1 MAELINEIISPEAFK
16 QVADM
21 KAELASLTKQM
32 EELLKK
38 MNNPQLGGKSPFLG
52 VPEEIERT
60 KEEMRQLQIVK
71 NKIITTEA
79 KLNDEYVQQAARLKE
94 LNAELRQNVNQTGL
108 AEGSLDQMRANLN
121 KLEKLYSAMSAEM
134 RNAKVGQ
141 TIFADM
147 VKAKEGVTLL
157 EQSMGNYKRNVG
169 NYTNSTFQLTQVLR
183 ELPAFTY
190 SAQTG
195 LMGISNNL
203 PMLADG
209 FQKVAQ
215 ATNESTGKVNG
226 FFGALKIFG
235 KSLFSFT
242 NLFGLAITAVTMF
255 APAIAEAASSM
266 KSTGTEAEKE
276 KDQVQGFLDA
286 LNSPEVADAISGVEM
301 LKNELYL
308 LGKGL
313 TTQKEVL
320 EKYNK
325 TFGESAG
332 YAKNFEEAESRI
344 LKQGDKII
352 ELTIKKAVAAKY
364 LNDIT
369 QKQIALNAIGSDPSF
384 FDEMKAA
391 YTKSFASGR
400 TMGANLII
408 DFIDNMTK
416 TKSEREKD
424 LQMYYKGMR
433 GILNKELGDTKEL
446 YKKANEE
453 VAIMQ
458 KETGLFGGK
467 PEKGKPDKPDKPDEP
482 YKPEFKINNNDYDDI
497 KKYFSDLEK
506 AFEDAWKEQKP
517 FFEQRILQDIEDSMT
532 LSIAPTLPDDQAN
545 DLNTQLL
552 TQAKNRQAK
561 TESDKKALED
571 YKKKIE
577 EINEALQSVNNGLN
591 AMGDLASSFIDRK
604 LQEID
609 MQQKRMEEYYDAE
622 KAAIDQLSISQEEK
636 TKRISA
642 LEAQRAAQQKKID
655 AERLQAARK
664 QASIDKM
671 MNITNIITTTAL
683 AVIKQWTDGTVA
695 TRLPR
700 SILAGAIGGVQLAA
714 AIAAPLPQF
723 AKGTDNAPEGFAVVG
738 EKGTE
743 LVVNPDGT
751 SWLTPAK
758 DTITYLKQGAKVIP
772 NNELMDMVKYAN
784 YVNVQGV
791 GQSDNG
797 GGMFSMA
804 LVDKFDEL
812 ANEVKG
818 LRMLMANKNMS
829 VNIQGNYDHY
839 LHVRKNI
846 R

>member
-32 EELLKK
+32 EDMLKK
-38 MNNPQLGGKSPFLG
+38 MNNPALGGKSPFLG
-52 VPEEIERT
+52 VPEEIQRT

-94 LNAELRQNVNQTGL
+94 LNSELRANVAQTGL
-108 AEGSLDQMRANLN
+108 AEGSLDQMRNNLN

-169 NYTNSTFQLTQVLR
+169 NYQNSTFQLTQTLR
-183 ELPAFTY
+183 ELPAFAF

-242 NLFGLAITAVTMF
+242 NLFGLAIAAVTMF
-255 APAIAEAASSM
+255 APAIAEAATSM
-266 KSTGTEAEKE
+266 RSTGSEADKA
-276 KDQVQGFLDA
+276 KDKVQGFVDA
-286 LNSPEVADAISGVEM
+286 LNSPEVKDAISGIES
-301 LKNELYL
+301 LKNELFL
-308 LGKGL
+308 LSKGL
-313 TTQKEVL
+313 TTQEAVL
-320 EKYNK
+320 DKYNQ
-325 TFGESAG
+325 TFGESVG
-332 YAKNFEEAESRI
+332 YAKSFEEAEKRI
-344 LKQGDKII
+344 LTQGDKII
-352 ELTIKKAVAAKY
+352 DLTIKKAVANKY
-364 LNDIT
+364 LNDMT
-369 QKQIALNAIGSDPSF
+369 EKQIALNAIGSDPSF

-400 TMGANLII
+400 TMGTSLII

-433 GILNKELGDTKEL
+433 GILGKEIDETKNL
-446 YKKANEE
+446 YKKQNEE
-453 VAIMQ
+453 VAQMQ
-458 KETGLFGGK
+458 KEFGLFGGK
-467 PEKGKPDKPDKPDEP
+467 PESGSKTAKTPKEKIEKRAKENVTELEIIPAFKYQKMDKAKIGDNGIDEVMKRLQEQVSKTPVTITVDFGAEDKLDIFAQKALPIAQ
-482 YKPEFKINNNDYDDI
+482 KIAETTAMI
-497 KKYFSDLEK
+497 
-506 AFEDAWKEQKP
+506 
-517 FFEQRILQDIEDSMT
+517 T
-532 LSIAPTLPDDQAN
+532 GSIN
-545 DLNTQLL
+545 DLSGALFDREMADL
-552 TQAKNRQAK
+552 DAKQ
-561 TESDKKALED
+561 KKQDE
-571 YKKKIE
+571 YY
-577 EINEALQSVNNGLN
+577 QSQIDGLN
-591 AMGDLASSFIDRK
+591 
-604 LQEID
+604 
-609 MQQKRMEEYYDAE
+609 
-622 KAAIDQLSISQEEK
+622 QLSISEEERK
-636 TKRISA
+636 KRISA
-642 LEAQRAAQQKKID
+642 LDAQKAAQDKKIE
-655 AERLQAARK
+655 AEKLQAARK
-664 QASIDKM
+664 RASVEKAA
-671 MNITNIITTTAL
+671 NIANIITTTAL
-683 AVIKQWTDGTVA
+683 AVIKAWVDGT
-695 TRLPR
+695 TLPGKIAGA
-700 SILAGAIGGVQLAA
+700 SLAGIAGSISLAA

-738 EKGTE
+738 ERGTE

-784 YVNVQGV
+784 YVNVGGIKQGET
-791 GQSDNG
+791 G
-797 GGMFSMA
+797 GLFGMA
-804 LVDKFDEL
+804 LVSKFDEL
-812 ANEVKG
+812 ADEVRG
-818 LRMLMANKNMS
+818 LKMIMANKNMNVQVS
-829 VNIQGNYDHY
+829 GNYDHY

>member
-32 EELLKK
+32 EEMLKK
-38 MNNPQLGGKSPFLG
+38 MNNPALGGKPPFQG
-52 VPEEIERT
+52 VPDEIKRT
-60 KEEMRQLQIVK
+60 AEEMRQLQIVK

-94 LNAELRQNVNQTGL
+94 LNAELKANVNQVGL

-169 NYTNSTFQLTQVLR
+169 NYQNSTFQLTQTLR
-183 ELPAFTY
+183 ELPAFAY

-203 PMLADG
+203 PMLADA
-209 FQKVAQ
+209 FQNVAK

-226 FFGALKIFG
+226 FFGALKVFG

-255 APAIAEAASSM
+255 APAIAEAATSM
-266 KSTGTEAEKE
+266 RSTGSEADKA
-276 KDQVQGFLDA
+276 KDKVQGFVDA
-286 LNSPEVADAISGVEM
+286 LSSPEVKEAISGVEM

-308 LGKGL
+308 LSKGL
-313 TTQKEVL
+313 TTQKDVL
-320 EKYNK
+320 DKYNK
-325 TFGESAG
+325 TFGESVG
-332 YAKNFEEAESRI
+332 YAKTFEEAENRI

-369 QKQIALNAIGSDPSF
+369 EKQIALNAIGSDPSF
-384 FDEMKAA
+384 FDEIKAA

-400 TMGANLII
+400 TMGAGLII

-424 LQMYYKGMR
+424 LQMYYNGMR
-433 GILNKELGDTKEL
+433 GILNKELTDTKEL
-446 YKKANEE
+446 YKKANVEI
-453 VAIMQ
+453 AQIQ
-458 KETGLFGGK
+458 KDTGLFGGK
-467 PEKGKPDKPDKPDEP
+467 TETTTKTPKEKIAKRAKEDIIELPIIPAFKFTKMDKA
-482 YKPEFKINNNDYDDI
+482 KIGDNGIDDVMKRMQEQI
-497 KKYFSDLEK
+497 SKTPVTITVDFNAKERLEIFAQKAVPILEQINQITQQSTQAIGDLSASFTARK
-506 AFEDAWKEQKP
+506 MQDLDMEQKK
-517 FFEQRILQDIEDSMT
+517 IQD
-532 LSIAPTLPDDQAN
+532 
-545 DLNTQLL
+545 
-552 TQAKNRQAK
+552 K
-561 TESDKKALED
+561 
-571 YKKKIE
+571 
-577 EINEALQSVNNGLN
+577 
-591 AMGDLASSFIDRK
+591 F
-604 LQEID
+604 
-609 MQQKRMEEYYDAE
+609 DAE
-622 KAAIDQLSISQEEK
+622 KNAIEQLSLSQEEK
-636 TKRISA
+636 TKRITA
-642 LEAQRAAQQKKID
+642 LEAQRAAQQKRID
-655 AERLQAARK
+655 SERLQAARK
-664 QASIDKM
+664 QASVDKM
-671 MNITNIITTTAL
+671 MNISNIITTTAL
-683 AVIKQWTDGTVA
+683 AVMKA
-695 TRLPR
+695 
-700 SILAGAIGGVQLAA
+700 LAMTPPNIPLAIVNGAIGSAQLAA

-738 EKGTE
+738 ERGTE

-758 DTITYLKQGAKVIP
+758 DTITYLKKGAKVVP

-784 YVNVQGV
+784 YVNVGDIKQGET
-791 GQSDNG
+791 G
-797 GGMFSMA
+797 GLFGMA
-804 LVDKFDEL
+804 LVNKFDEL
-812 ANEVKG
+812 ADEVKG
-818 LRMLMANKNMS
+818 LKMIMANKNMS
-829 VNIQGNYDHY
+829 VQVSGNYDHY

>member
-21 KAELASLTKQM
+21 KSELASLTKQM
-32 EELLKK
+32 EDMLKAMGK
-38 MNNPQLGGKSPFLG
+38 APAVGGGNAVKNTTDAIQAQS
-52 VPEEIERT
+52 EQM
-60 KEEMRQLQIVK
+60 KQLQIVK

-94 LNAELRQNVNQTGL
+94 LNSELRANVAQTGL

-169 NYTNSTFQLTQVLR
+169 NYQNSTFQLTQTLR
-183 ELPAFTY
+183 ELPAFAY

-195 LMGISNNL
+195 LLGISNNL

-242 NLFGLAITAVTMF
+242 NLFGLAVTAVTLF
-255 APAIAEAASSM
+255 APAIAEAATSM
-266 KSTGTEAEKE
+266 RSTGSEADKA
-276 KDQVQGFLDA
+276 KDKVQGFVDA
-286 LNSPEVADAISGVEM
+286 LNAPEVKDAISGVEM
-301 LKNELYL
+301 LKNELFL

-313 TTQKEVL
+313 TTQKDVL
-320 EKYNK
+320 DKYNK
-325 TFGESAG
+325 TFGESVG

-369 QKQIALNAIGSDPSF
+369 QKQIALNAIGTDPSF

-400 TMGANLII
+400 TMGTSLII

-467 PEKGKPDKPDKPDEP
+467 PEKEGKDKPDKPNEP

-532 LSIAPTLPDDQAN
+532 LTIAPTLPDDQAN
-545 DLNTQLL
+545 ALNAQLL

-561 TESDKKALED
+561 TEADKKALDD
-571 YKKKIE
+571 YQKKLEQVGEAIRKVTE
-577 EINEALQSVNNGLN
+577 GINAI
-591 AMGDLASSFIDRK
+591 GDLASSFIDRK

-622 KAAIDQLSISQEEK
+622 KMAIDQLSISQEEK
-636 TKRISA
+636 TKRITA
-642 LEAQRAAQQKKID
+642 LEAQRAAQQKRID
-655 AERLQAARK
+655 AERLQAERK
-664 QASIDKM
+664 QAAIQKGI
-671 MNITNIITTTAL
+671 NIANIIGATAL
-683 AVIKQWTDGTVA
+683 AIITQYTALPVA
-695 TRLPR
+695 TQIPR
-700 SILAGAIGGVQLAA
+700 SIVAGAIGATQLAA

-738 EKGTE
+738 ERGTE

-758 DTITYLKQGAKVIP
+758 DTITYLKKGAKVVP

-784 YVNVQGV
+784 YVNVGGIKQGET
-791 GQSDNG
+791 G
-797 GGMFSMA
+797 GLFGMA
-804 LVDKFDEL
+804 LVAEFQQLSEKVD
-812 ANEVKG
+812 G
-818 LRMLMANKNMS
+818 LTRIMAGKNMS